1 MAVTGE
7 YAMTGHP
14 LLAVVL
20 LAPAFQPQPPVR
32 RIGAAEVELREPFTR
47 VTSLRAL
54 GDGRVLVADARDR
67 ILHLVDFPAGTA
79 TRVGRDGAG
88 PGEYGIPQSL
98 VALPADTTL
107 LYDPMNSRL
116 LLILPGGTPG
126 PLLRVPELDP
136 ATRGPPRAAD
146 TRGRFFYE
154 VSRPVEPG
162 ALYQASKVDIVRL
175 DRTTRR
181 MDTLATLQLPE
192 KLSTGARALPGGM
205 LQTFTNKPLAAR
217 DVAAFSADGRVA
229 IVRAA
234 DYRVEWLGADGART
248 TGPPTPFE
256 RIRLD
261 AGEREAFLAS
271 QTRPGNIIIRGP
283 TGGAAPGAGAPRAA
297 PIPRGVGS
305 FDDQPVE
312 WPDHKPPFLAGAALV
327 APDGRLWVLKTRA
340 HDDPVPVYDV
350 FDGAGRLVERIAI
363 PQRTRLAGFGR
374 GVVYLVR
381 TDSDELEW
389 LGRYPLR

>member
-1 MAVTGE
+1 
-7 YAMTGHP
+7 MTGRILLACV
-14 LLAVVL
+14 LLAV
-20 LAPAFQPQPPVR
+20 PALQQQPPVR
-32 RIGAAEVELREPFTR
+32 RIGAAEVELSESFTR

-67 ILHLVDFPAGTA
+67 ILHLVDFRAGRA
-79 TRVGRDGAG
+79 TRVGRDGSG

-126 PLLRVPELDP
+126 PLLRIPELDP

-162 ALYQASKVDIVRL
+162 ALYQASRVDIVRL

-181 MDTLATLQLPE
+181 IDTLATLRLPE

-205 LQTFTNKPLAAR
+205 LQTFTNKPLAPR

-248 TGPPTPFE
+248 AGPATPFE
-256 RIRLD
+256 RIRID
-261 AGEREAFLAS
+261 AAEREAFLAG
-271 QTRPGNIIIRGP
+271 QTRPGNIIVRGP
-283 TGGAAPGAGAPRAA
+283 TGGAPGGGAPRAV

-305 FDDQPVE
+305 IDDQPVE

-363 PQRTRLAGFGR
+363 PARTRLAGFGR
-374 GVVYLVR
+374 GVVFLVR
-381 TDSDELEW
+381 TDEDDLEW
-389 LGRYPLR
+389 MGRYPLR